1 LEPLPDFMQVIAFLD
16 RIHAYVP
23 GWEIPKLSH
32 DSCAKD
38 YGFIT
43 DYFCEIMH
51 EMRCV
56 ELLSAVRS
64 RFDLIDTANTG
75 QGISGRDQRAVMK
88 TVSRLRRLRCRYQ
101 RGDIAN

>member
-1 LEPLPDFMQVIAFLD
+1 MQVIAFLD
-16 RIHAYVP
+16 RIYAYVP

-32 DSCAKD
+32 DSYVKD

-51 EMRCV
+51 EMRRV

-88 TVSRLRRLRCRYQ
+88 TVSGLRRLRCWYQ